1 MSKKIIK
8 AIILTILL
16 LITIIYTYYI
26 RVIVDDELFNYG
38 FSINIINGLVPYKDF
53 NMIIPPIFPYILA
66 IFIYLFGKHLIIYH
80 LFISLIIVTITYI
93 AYLKIGMYTIVIY
106 LLLLVYPY
114 TGYNMFSLLLLFI
127 LLNTKDNYIKSP
139 LIISLMFLT
148 KQTLGLLIIPCLIYS
163 KNKIKTLITFLIPIT
178 IFLIY
183 LIINNNL
190 YQFIDYCFLGMLDF
204 TSSNNTGINI
214 LLILELSIILILI
227 INICKSKFKKN
238 SLLYILLFQI
248 IVFPIV
254 DLVHFIIGFIPCV
267 YIFLNYIKK
276 YKYLLGSTIIMALF
290 IIGIITY
297 DNLYVSHDIKSLH
310 HYEVNNFM
318 YKRMTP
324 IATKEYIEEI
334 NNYLDKYSDYDSY
347 ILGSLSYI
355 VKLNLNID
363 INKYDII
370 NNGNM
375 GYNGSVVYINEIDNN
390 CKNNKCLFF
399 IRENELITKSQTNKE
414 ILKYIINNYYKI
426 RAGNIYSVYIT
437 NRHK

>member
-1 MSKKIIK
+1 
-8 AIILTILL
+8 
-16 LITIIYTYYI
+16 
-26 RVIVDDELFNYG
+26 
-38 FSINIINGLVPYKDF
+38 
-53 NMIIPPIFPYILA
+53 
-66 IFIYLFGKHLIIYH
+66 
-80 LFISLIIVTITYI
+80 
-93 AYLKIGMYTIVIY
+93 
-106 LLLLVYPY
+106 
-114 TGYNMFSLLLLFI
+114 
-127 LLNTKDNYIKSP
+127 
-139 LIISLMFLT
+139 
-148 KQTLGLLIIPCLIYS
+148 
-163 KNKIKTLITFLIPIT
+163 
-178 IFLIY
+178 
-183 LIINNNL
+183 
-190 YQFIDYCFLGMLDF
+190 
-204 TSSNNTGINI
+204 
-214 LLILELSIILILI
+214 
-227 INICKSKFKKN
+227 
-238 SLLYILLFQI
+238 
-248 IVFPIV
+248 
-254 DLVHFIIGFIPCV
+254 
-267 YIFLNYIKK
+267 
-276 YKYLLGSTIIMALF
+276 MALF

-310 HYEVNNFM
+310 HYEVFNFM
-318 YKRMTP
+318 YKRMVP
-324 IATKEYIEEI
+324 SATKEYIEEI